1 MVVVVVMMMMSVDT
15 CLQLR
20 AARKH
25 VKYEW
30 RDVYRLRDAVVV
42 GRGDSDRVG
51 MVGRV
56 IITIS
61 RGVTCHVSCARS
73 VCLCRA
79 MACTLTA
86 GAGLPAAKT
95 TKPPSA
101 TAPFWP
107 PVAVK

>member
-1 MVVVVVMMMMSVDT
+1 MVVVVVMMMMMMSVMDT
-15 CLQLR
+15 CQQVR

-42 GRGDSDRVG
+42 GRGDSDRVV

-73 VCLCRA
+73 VGLCRA
-79 MACTLTA
+79 VACTLTA
-86 GAGLPAAKT
+86 EAGLPAAKT

-101 TAPFWP
+101 TAPF
-107 PVAVK
+107 